1 MLLLGRL
8 PRIFILLFFFACPLN
23 AADVKNLRLWHGP
36 DKSRLVFDLS
46 EPIIYNVYE
55 LSNPERLVIDMENV
69 IFNSV
74 LPDQKT
80 VGPYLHRIRQGIP
93 HNGVLRIVLDLK
105 TPVRSSITVHKP
117 NDVYGH
123 RLVIDLSQRFPQI
136 DAVSEKKEPGS
147 AVHQPTVVNPSR
159 KVIEKKAKP
168 IMVVIDAGHGGEDPG
183 AVGSKKTRE
192 KNVVLSIA
200 KKLER
205 AINTYP
211 GMVARLTR
219 NGDYYI
225 SLRERT
231 NLARKAD
238 ADLFI
243 SIHADGFYKKT
254 ARGMSVYA
262 LSNKG
267 ATSET
272 ARWLADKENASDLIG
287 GISLHDKD
295 DMLAQVL
302 LDLSMSKTVS
312 DSIAFARFV
321 LKNLRT
327 LGPVHSEKV
336 EQAGF
341 AVLKSPDI
349 PSILVETGYITN
361 PREEKL
367 LRSSR
372 YQQKLANAI
381 ATGVNSY
388 IKNGDFALNNQV
400 PAQHVVKTGDSLS
413 VIAQKYNTSVN
424 QLKKIN
430 GIDGNQINVGQKL
443 RLRE

>member
-1 MLLLGRL
+1 
-8 PRIFILLFFFACPLN
+8 
-23 AADVKNLRLWHGP
+23 
-36 DKSRLVFDLS
+36 
-46 EPIIYNVYE
+46 
-55 LSNPERLVIDMENV
+55 
-69 IFNSV
+69 
-74 LPDQKT
+74 
-80 VGPYLHRIRQGIP
+80 
-93 HNGVLRIVLDLK
+93 
-105 TPVRSSITVHKP
+105 
-117 NDVYGH
+117 
-123 RLVIDLSQRFPQI
+123 
-136 DAVSEKKEPGS
+136 
-147 AVHQPTVVNPSR
+147 
-159 KVIEKKAKP
+159 
-168 IMVVIDAGHGGEDPG
+168 
-183 AVGSKKTRE
+183 
-192 KNVVLSIA
+192 
-200 KKLER
+200 
-205 AINTYP
+205 
-211 GMVARLTR
+211 
-219 NGDYYI
+219 
-225 SLRERT
+225 
-231 NLARKAD
+231 
-238 ADLFI
+238 
-243 SIHADGFYKKT
+243 
-254 ARGMSVYA
+254 
-262 LSNKG
+262 
-267 ATSET
+267 
-272 ARWLADKENASDLIG
+272 
-287 GISLHDKD
+287 
-295 DMLAQVL
+295 
-302 LDLSMSKTVS
+302 MSKTVS

-430 GIDGNQINVGQKL
+430 SINGNQINVGQKL